1 MSIVSTYIPRQCA
14 SSTLSIF
21 PEVIQHI
28 IVIICMQTYARGEWG
43 LENIGIKDN

>member
-21 PEVIQHI
+21 PEAIQHI
-28 IVIICMQTYARGEWG
+28 IVIIRIQTYARGEWG